1 MKIVQIVAAAG
12 LMFVVVPVAV
22 RSGGTQKACRQEII
36 QDCVKRLMT
45 RDFCFWPCCDS
56 TGGCRAI
63 LCREDAK
70 LLILLRYAWFTP
82 ISGRTGSSQRSI
94 NL

>member
-45 RDFCFWPCCDS
+45 RDSAFGRAAIQRADAEQFC
-56 TGGCRAI
+56 A
-63 LCREDAK
+63 E
-70 LLILLRYAWFTP
+70 
-82 ISGRTGSSQRSI
+82 RTQSC
-94 NL
+94 